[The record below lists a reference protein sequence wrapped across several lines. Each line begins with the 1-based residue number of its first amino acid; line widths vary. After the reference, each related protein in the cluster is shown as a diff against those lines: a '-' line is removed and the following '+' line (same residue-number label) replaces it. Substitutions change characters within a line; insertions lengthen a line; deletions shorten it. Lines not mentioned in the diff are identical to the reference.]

1 MPTEVKL
8 DKDQGARLNIE
19 LGCQVSIQVEGME
32 ERLTSYLV
40 GMLLNTY
47 LIIET
52 PSIIGIGDLLP
63 KGSPV
68 VVRYLYLGEVF
79 GFCST
84 VLGST
89 TLPFKIIFLS
99 YPEVIEKI
107 NLRKKPRIS
116 CSIPASLN
124 YRDLEI
130 KGIIENINSGG
141 CKFTT
146 TQDAED
152 PEIQQISIED
162 DIQLFF
168 PLFGLEGIK
177 EFHGIVR
184 NNNCDSKRIELG
196 IEFKKLDVE
205 ISNMI
210 DSYVEKVKEH
220 MEIS

>member
-19 LGCQVSIQVEGME
+19 LGCQVSIQVEGMK

-40 GMLLNTY
+40 GMLLNSY
-47 LIIET
+47 LIIKT
-52 PSIIGIGDLLP
+52 PSIVGIGDLFP
-63 KGSPV
+63 TGGSV
-68 VVRYLYLGEVF
+68 VVRYIYLGEVF
-79 GFCST
+79 GFRST

-99 YPEVIEKI
+99 YPEAIEKI

-116 CSIPASLN
+116 CYIPASLS
-124 YRDLEI
+124 YRDLEL
-130 KGIIENINSGG
+130 KGIIENINSDG

-146 TQDAED
+146 QDAEN
-152 PEIQQISIED
+152 PEAQLISIEG
-162 DIQLFF
+162 DIQLSF

-177 EFHGIVR
+177 EFHGIIR
-184 NNNCDSKRIELG
+184 NKNCDSKRIELG
-196 IEFKKLDVE
+196 IEFKKMDVE

-220 MEIS
+220 MENS